1 MLAGLALA
9 LPCSTNLFRGIAGIH
24 FVEHITDR
32 GKLTFA
38 ACAVHTVID
47 GNEMNAKLRENNIG
61 IHSHLEIITP
71 EAAHVLYDDA
81 LDPSCLDVGKHT
93 LEARTVEV
101 CAGITIVLVIM
112 AVGGNPVI
120 LAVAFQ
126 NLLLRWDLSRIF
138 SANNMQCC

>member
-1 MLAGLALA
+1 MIQSKPSEKGEIITYLSRMGDVL
-9 LPCSTNLFRGIAGIH
+9 
-24 FVEHITDR
+24 EHITDR

-101 CAGITIVLVIM
+101 CAGITVILVIM

-126 NLLLRWDLSRIF
+126 NLLLRRDLSRVF
-138 SANNMQCC
+138 SS

>member
-1 MLAGLALA
+1 MVVKCSPD
-9 LPCSTNLFRGIAGIH
+9 LPLLCHVARIFLEVSRAHIA
-24 FVEHITDR
+24 DR

-38 ACAVHTVID
+38 ACAVHAVID

-61 IHSHLEIITP
+61 IHSHLEIIAP

-101 CAGITIVLVIM
+101 CAGIAVVLVIM
-112 AVGGNPVI
+112 AVIP
-120 LAVAFQ
+120 
-126 NLLLRWDLSRIF
+126 
-138 SANNMQCC
+138 

>member
-1 MLAGLALA
+1 MIQSKPSEKGEIITYLSQMGDVL
-9 LPCSTNLFRGIAGIH
+9 
-24 FVEHITDR
+24 EHIADR

-61 IHSHLEIITP
+61 IHSHLEIIAP

-93 LEARTVEV
+93 LEARTVE
-101 CAGITIVLVIM
+101 
-112 AVGGNPVI
+112 
-120 LAVAFQ
+120 
-126 NLLLRWDLSRIF
+126 S
-138 SANNMQCC
+138 